1 MGLGPVG
8 VTPKSCGALPS
19 MLHYPE
25 HDAQGVA
32 LALALALASTDDV
45 QHGTGTLPQMAQP
58 DV

>member
-8 VTPKSCGALPS
+8 VTPKSCGALLS

-25 HDAQGVA
+25 HDAQGV
-32 LALALALASTDDV
+32 ALALASTDDV